1 METTPTVMNL
11 SIAEVRVPEA
21 RLRGLGDLDAL
32 RESIASAGLLQPII
46 VDREHTLVCGLHRL
60 EACRSLGWTR
70 IPCLVEDFDGPRA
83 RLAEVDENLCRRELT
98 VLERAEHIALRRTL
112 WEQMQPAPPP
122 AGEGDGKKRS
132 KKVKAPEAPLAV
144 FVDDTAKKTG
154 RAKAA
159 VREELRIGELP
170 EDVRAVA
177 RETPVSNNKRELLA
191 LTRMPQEEQR
201 RAVAAVKSGES
212 KTVRP
217 KTAKAAPEASG
228 GDEGECPFDLA
239 DGESATGA
247 PATVSGDPEGYRDDP
262 MSPWATPGGALE
274 RELARAQ
281 IVRLVGDA
289 QRSLSKMMDLWSAG
303 ENDEGTLRAREAVD
317 AVERL
322 SRWMERPSA
331 QESWAATA

>member
-1 METTPTVMNL
+1 MENQPTVQML
-11 SIAEVRVPEA
+11 SIDDVRVPDA
-21 RLRGLGDLDAL
+21 RLRGLGDFEAL
-32 RESIASAGLLQPII
+32 RESIASAGLLQPIV
-46 VDREHTLVCGLHRL
+46 VDTTHTLVCGLHRL
-60 EACRSLGWTR
+60 EACRSLGWML
-70 IPCLVEDFDGPRA
+70 IPAIVDRFEGPRA

-112 WEQMQPAPPP
+112 WEQMQPELP
-122 AGEGDGKKRS
+122 AVEAGDDKKR
-132 KKVKAPEAPLAV
+132 KKTKQQEAPLMA
-144 FVDDTAKKTG
+144 FVDDTSKRTG

-201 RAVAAVKSGES
+201 RAMAAVKSGES

-217 KTAKAAPEASG
+217 KVAKPAPEASA
-228 GDEGECPFDLA
+228 DEGECPFDLA
-239 DGESATGA
+239 DGADGARA
-247 PATVSGDPEGYRDDP
+247 PATVTGDPEGYRDDP

>member
-1 METTPTVMNL
+1 MENLPTVTSL
-11 SIAEVRVPEA
+11 SIAEIRISEA

-32 RESIASAGLLQPII
+32 RESIASAGLLQPIL
-46 VDREHTLVCGLHRL
+46 VDRTHTLVCGLHRL

-70 IPCLVEDFDGPRA
+70 IPAIIEAFDDDRA

-112 WEQMQPAPPP
+112 WERMQPPPP
-122 AGEGDGKKRS
+122 AVDDAPKR

-144 FVDDTAKKTG
+144 FVDDTAKRTG

-217 KTAKAAPEASG
+217 RAPKPAPDAASA
-228 GDEGECPFDLA
+228 DEGECPFDLA
-239 DGESATGA
+239 TGDDGAQP
-247 PATVSGDPEGYRDDP
+247 PATVTGDPEGYRDDP
-262 MSPWATPGGALE
+262 MSPWATKGGPLE

-289 QRSLSKMMDLWSAG
+289 QRSLAKMMDLWSGG
-303 ENDEGTLRAREAVD
+303 ENDEGSLRAREAVE